1 MLVPRVQLPADAL
14 TICPACLQAKDE
26 EFARRANASSQ
37 RAWRE
42 SCNFEEKTNVVEPK
56 IKKKAS
62 KRQPW
67 CLSALLCLTKIH
79 FRAKIFREKTSHS
92 EAKKRKKENTK
103 PHDQGISK
111 RAFQSTKLSTQ
122 RSIAV
127 GCGSKA
133 RHQRLRTHRE
143 P

>member
-1 MLVPRVQLPADAL
+1 MLVPRVRLPAGAL

-37 RAWRE
+37 RALRE
-42 SCNFEEKTNVVEPK
+42 SCYFEEKRNVVEPK
-56 IKKKAS
+56 SKKKAS
-62 KRQPW
+62 SKRQPS
-67 CLSALLCLTKIH
+67 CLSVLLCLTKNPLQ
-79 FRAKIFREKTSHS
+79 FREKTSHS

-103 PHDQGISK
+103 PHEQGLSK
-111 RAFQSTKLSTQ
+111 RAFQTTKPSTQ
-122 RSIAV
+122 SSIAR